1 MGYGIKKIIYIYIY
15 KKWKLNREN
24 KSDGDGGREGAERS
38 GGGWRDTESLLKVK
52 LDSLRVVME
61 AG

>member
-1 MGYGIKKIIYIYIY
+1 M
-15 KKWKLNREN
+15 NREN
-24 KSDGDGGREGAERS
+24 KRDGDGGREGGERN

>member
-1 MGYGIKKIIYIYIY
+1 MEVG
-15 KKWKLNREN
+15 NTERTRETVME
-24 KSDGDGGREGAERS
+24 GGGAT

-52 LDSLRVVME
+52 PDSLWVVME

>member
-1 MGYGIKKIIYIYIY
+1 ME
-15 KKWKLNREN
+15 REN
-24 KSDGDGGREGAERS
+24 
-38 GGGWRDTESLLKVK
+38 GGGWRDSESLVKVK

>member
-1 MGYGIKKIIYIYIY
+1 MF
-15 KKWKLNREN
+15 NREN
-24 KSDGDGGREGAERS
+24 KRDRDGGREGGREWRWIERE
-38 GGGWRDTESLLKVK
+38 RDTESLVKVK

>member
-1 MGYGIKKIIYIYIY
+1 MWATERGKNTI
-15 KKWKLNREN
+15 KKWKFAVLNREN
-24 KSDGDGGREGAERS
+24 RRDGDGGREGEN
-38 GGGWRDTESLLKVK
+38 GGGWRDTESLVKVK

>member
-1 MGYGIKKIIYIYIY
+1 M
-15 KKWKLNREN
+15 REQERERW
-24 KSDGDGGREGAERS
+24 REGERN